1 MYQKMHSRI
10 SMSKKTLM
18 RLVACLLLTVLA
30 ISGSAHKASASLYTI
45 VYSYNQDRSRYS
57 NTIYPNIKLYTT
69 GAIDLSNVTITYW
82 FVVDSDYD
90 GFEQFFC
97 DYASITGFGEHK
109 NITNKVKAIFQDVTR
124 PNPDGSPVTKS
135 THIVNIT
142 FDDSV
147 GYINGGYTLEL
158 KCRIATPD
166 WSINDQ
172 YNDPSFNMTDTTYTV
187 NNNVM
192 VSYLGT
198 PLN

>member
-1 MYQKMHSRI
+1 MCQKMHSSF
-10 SMSKKTLM
+10 SMPKKILM
-18 RLVACLLLTVLA
+18 RAMACLLLSVLI
-30 ISGSAHKASASLYTI
+30 ISGSAQKASASLYTI
-45 VYSYNQDRSRYS
+45 VSSYNQVRDRYS
-57 NTIYPNIKLYTT
+57 NTIYPNVKLYTT
-69 GAIDLSNVTITYW
+69 GAIDLSNVTVIYW

-97 DYASITGFGEHK
+97 DYASISGFGQHI
-109 NITNKVKAIFQDVTR
+109 NITNKVQATFHDVTR
-124 PNPDGSPVTKS
+124 PNPDGTPVTKS

-172 YNDPSFNMTDTTYTV
+172 YNDPSFNMTATTYTV
-187 NNNVM
+187 NDNVI